1 MKMRVMGRLQ
11 EKSPEAIA
19 SGPGKVQVTL
29 GQRIPASAFAI
40 DDRPNAAHSLRPANG
55 DVDLG

>member
-1 MKMRVMGRLQ
+1 MGHLQ